1 MRTKILLN
9 TALLLA
15 LPFLFSCS
23 KEDRYSTSV
32 VTDINL
38 YLDDEEYLLN
48 TGSSDKPLF
57 IYDNNGEYVANYST
71 LHRFQLS
78 NGEYRIV
85 ATTSASSVPV
95 PDNLEDVVISQDP
108 EAIKQCAISVPVN
121 YKSPFSEPLEAR
133 MYSRTGTLRLKA
145 TDRKADKRYKYV
157 RAIVTTPVSGYKVSD
172 GTFVNSPID
181 VARTV
186 STSSGGV
193 NYVDDFVL
201 FQTGENGVSVKIEY
215 LDESQNVI
223 QTKNIDGTF
232 NIQPQNITSV
242 SFELNNVDE
251 PTIQDYEVTIVP
263 EEWTDEVIEP
273 DAPVRVPE
281 GYVYVSPDENINA
294 VYNQLKNNAEVSAI
308 KLFLKAGETYT
319 IARNV
324 LNDIPKGLSIMG
336 QDYSNPTNL
345 KIETSLSLSTGKD
358 SKIEEVLFENLIISM
373 GDGTN
378 DFFKFKNQEFHVG
391 TIKWKNCQISDLGRT
406 MWYQEVDGDDKQTV
420 DCITVDECRF
430 FGINS
435 GGSGLFG
442 LSTKKDAPVHKFEFK
457 NSTFHANDLTKALI
471 TGLGAMSGDLSVT
484 IENCT
489 FLAMKSGMTFF
500 DLTPK
505 TATFN
510 KLVVKNNLFSGVG
523 SSDSGAWI
531 KVSDA
536 IQSSE
541 ISNNYVTNGFSV
553 ADWGVA
559 DDKKP
564 TESTKPMSELFKN
577 VENLDF
583 TITDTESDI
592 YTNNIGDPY
601 WRK

>member
-181 VARTV
+181 VTRTV

-223 QTKNIDGTF
+223 QTKNIDGAF
-232 NIQPQNITSV
+232 NIIPKNITSV
-242 SFELNNVDE
+242 SFELNNVEE
-251 PTIQDYEVTIVP
+251 PTIQDYEVTIAP
-263 EEWTDEVIEP
+263 EEWTDEEIVP

-308 KLFLKAGETYT
+308 KLFLKAEESYT
-319 IARNV
+319 IERNV
-324 LNDIPKGLSIMG
+324 LNDIPKGLSIKG
-336 QDYSNPTNL
+336 QDSSNPTNL

-373 GDGTN
+373 GDGAN

-406 MWYQEVDGDDKQTV
+406 MWYQEVDGDNKQTV

-489 FLAMKSGMTFF
+489 FVAMKSGMTFF

-505 TATFN
+505 KARFN
-510 KLVVKNNLFSGVG
+510 ELVVKNNLFSGVG

>member
-95 PDNLEDVVISQDP
+95 PDNLEDVVITQDP
-108 EAIKQCAISVPVN
+108 EAVKQCAISLPVN
-121 YKSPFSEPLEAR
+121 YKSPFSEPLEAH

-145 TDRKADKRYKYV
+145 TDRKSDKRYKYV
-157 RAIVTTPVSGYKVSD
+157 RAIVSTPISGYKVFD
-172 GTFVNSPID
+172 GTFVNTPID
-181 VARTV
+181 VSRTV

-242 SFELNNVDE
+242 SFELNNVEE
-251 PTIQDYEVTIVP
+251 PTIQDYEVTIAP
-263 EEWTDEVIEP
+263 EEWTDEEIVP
-273 DAPVRVPE
+273 DAPIRVPE
-281 GYVYVSPDENINA
+281 GYIYVSPEENINSI
-294 VYNQLKNNAEVSAI
+294 YNQLKNDNEIDAI
-308 KLFLKAGETYT
+308 KLFLKAGESYT
-319 IARNV
+319 IGKNV
-324 LNDIPKGLSIMG
+324 LNEIPKGLSIVG
-336 QDYSNPTNL
+336 QDSSNPTKLN
-345 KIETSLSLSTGKD
+345 IESSLSLLTDAGGKID
-358 SKIEEVLFENLIISM
+358 EILFENLIIDM
-373 GDGTN
+373 GAD
-378 DFFKFKNQEFHVG
+378 DFFKFKHQEFHVG
-391 TIKWKNCQISDLGRT
+391 TITLKNCQISDLGRT
-406 MWYQEVDGDDKQTV
+406 MWYQEVDEDNKQTV
-420 DCITVDECRF
+420 DCITVDGCRF

-435 GGSGLFG
+435 EKSGLFG
-442 LSTKKDAPVHKFEFK
+442 LSTKKNAPVHKFEFK
-457 NSTFHANDLTKALI
+457 NSTFHANDLTRALI
-471 TGLGAMSGDLSVT
+471 TGLGAMSGDLTIT

-489 FLAMKSGMTFF
+489 FVAMKSGMTFF
-500 DLTPK
+500 DLTPRK
-505 TATFN
+505 AKFN
-510 KLVVKNNLFSGVG
+510 ELVVKNNLFSGVG

>member
-442 LSTKKDAPVHKFEFK
+442 LSTRKDAPVHKFEFK

>member
-78 NGEYRIV
+78 DGEYKIV
-85 ATTSASSVPV
+85 ATTNASSVPV
-95 PDNLEDVVISQDP
+95 PDNLEDVVITQDP
-108 EAIKQCAISVPVN
+108 EAVKQCAISLPVN
-121 YKSPFSEPLEAR
+121 YKSPFSEPLEAH

-145 TDRKADKRYKYV
+145 TDRKSDKRYKYV
-157 RAIVTTPVSGYKVSD
+157 RAIVSTPISGYKVSD
-172 GTFVNSPID
+172 GTFVNTPID
-181 VARTV
+181 VSRTV

-201 FQTGENGVSVKIEY
+201 FETGGNKVSVKIEY
-215 LDESQNVI
+215 LDEAQNVI
-223 QTKNIDGTF
+223 QTKNIDGAF
-232 NIQPQNITSV
+232 NIIPKNITSV

-251 PTIQDYEVTIVP
+251 PTIQDYEVTIIP
-263 EEWTDEVIEP
+263 EEWTDEEIMP

-294 VYNQLKNNAEVSAI
+294 VYNQLKNNAEVSDI
-308 KLFLKAGETYT
+308 KLFLKAGEYYT
-319 IARNV
+319 IAKNV

-336 QDYSNPTNL
+336 QDPSKPTRL
-345 KIETSLSLSTGKD
+345 KIETSLSLSAGKD
-358 SKIEEVLFENLIISM
+358 SKIDEVLFENLIISM

-406 MWYQEVDGDDKQTV
+406 MWYQEVDGDNKQTV
-420 DCITVDECRF
+420 DCIAVDGCRF

-489 FLAMKSGMTFF
+489 FVAMNEGMTFF

-505 TATFN
+505 KARFN
-510 KLVVKNNLFSGVG
+510 ELVVKNNLFSGVD
-523 SSDSGAWI
+523 SPDSGAWI
-531 KVSDA
+531 RVVSG
-536 IQSSE
+536 ISQSE
-541 ISNNYVTNGFSV
+541 FSNNYVTKGFSV
-553 ADWGVA
+553 SDWGV
-559 DDKKP
+559 DDANKP
-564 TESTKPMSELFKN
+564 IESTKTMSELFKD
-577 VENLDF
+577 VENRDF

-592 YTNNIGDPY
+592 YINEIGDPY
-601 WRK
+601 WRE

>member
-242 SFELNNVDE
+242 SFELNNVEE
-251 PTIQDYEVTIVP
+251 PTIQDYEVTIAP

-308 KLFLKAGETYT
+308 KLFLKAEESYT
-319 IARNV
+319 IEKNV

-336 QDYSNPTNL
+336 QDPYNPTNL

-406 MWYQEVDGDDKQTV
+406 MWYQEVDGDNKQTV
-420 DCITVDECRF
+420 DCITVDGCRF

-442 LSTKKDAPVHKFEFK
+442 LSTKKVAPVHKFEFK

-489 FLAMKSGMTFF
+489 FVAMKSGMTFF

-505 TATFN
+505 KARFN
-510 KLVVKNNLFSGVG
+510 ELVVKNNLFSGVD
-523 SSDSGAWI
+523 SPDSGAWI
-531 KVSDA
+531 RVSDG
-536 IQSSE
+536 ISSSE
-541 ISNNYVTNGFSV
+541 FENNYVTRGFTV
-553 ADWGVA
+553 ADWGVGEA
-559 DDKKP
+559 DKP
-564 TESTKPMSELFKN
+564 TVSEKNMNELFED
-577 VENLDF
+577 VENLNF
-583 TITDTESDI
+583 TIKDTSSDI
-592 YTNNIGDPY
+592 YTNEVGDPY

>member
-181 VARTV
+181 VTRTV

-242 SFELNNVDE
+242 SFELNNVEE
-251 PTIQDYEVTIVP
+251 PTIQDYEVTIAP
-263 EEWTDEVIEP
+263 EEWTDEEIVP

-294 VYNQLKNNAEVSAI
+294 VYNQLKNNAEVNDI
-308 KLFLKAGETYT
+308 KLFLKAGESYT
-319 IARNV
+319 IAKNV

-336 QDYSNPTNL
+336 QDPSNPTRL
-345 KIETSLSLSTGKD
+345 KIETSLSLSTGTVA
-358 SKIEEVLFENLIISM
+358 INEVLFENLIISM

-406 MWYQEVDGDDKQTV
+406 MWYQEVDGDNKQTV
-420 DCITVDECRF
+420 DCITVDGCRF

-489 FLAMKSGMTFF
+489 FVAMKSGMTFF

-505 TATFN
+505 KARFN
-510 KLVVKNNLFSGVG
+510 ELVVKNNLFSGVD
-523 SSDSGAWI
+523 SPDSGAWI
-531 KVSDA
+531 RVSDG
-536 IQSSE
+536 ISSSE
-541 ISNNYVTNGFSV
+541 FENNYVTGGFTV
-553 ADWGVA
+553 ADWGVGEA
-559 DDKKP
+559 DKP
-564 TESTKPMSELFKN
+564 TVSEKNMNELFED
-577 VENLDF
+577 VENLNF
-583 TITDTESDI
+583 TIKDTSSDI
-592 YTNNIGDPY
+592 YTNEVGDPY

>member
-201 FQTGENGVSVKIEY
+201 FETGGNGVSVKIEY

-242 SFELNNVDE
+242 SFELNNVEE
-251 PTIQDYEVTIVP
+251 PTIQDYEVTIAP

-294 VYNQLKNNAEVSAI
+294 VYNQLKNNAEVNDI
-308 KLFLKAGETYT
+308 KLFLKAGGSYT
-319 IARNV
+319 IAKNV
-324 LNDIPKGLSIMG
+324 LNDISKGLSIKG
-336 QDYSNPTNL
+336 QDPSNQTRL

-373 GDGTN
+373 GDGAN

-406 MWYQEVDGDDKQTV
+406 MWYQEVDGDNKQTV

-435 GGSGLFG
+435 GRSGLFG

-489 FLAMKSGMTFF
+489 FVAMKSGMTFF

-523 SSDSGAWI
+523 SHDSGAWI

>member
-242 SFELNNVDE
+242 SFELNNVEE

-294 VYNQLKNNAEVSAI
+294 VYNQLKNNAKVSAI
-308 KLFLKAGETYT
+308 KLFLKAGESYT
-319 IARNV
+319 IERNV

-336 QDYSNPTNL
+336 QDPSNQTNL
-345 KIETSLSLSTGKD
+345 KIETSLSLSTGSGTID
-358 SKIEEVLFENLIISM
+358 EVLFENLIISM

-391 TIKWKNCQISDLGRT
+391 AIKWKNCKISDLGRT

-420 DCITVDECRF
+420 DCITVDGCRF

-489 FLAMKSGMTFF
+489 FVAMKSGMIFF

-505 TATFN
+505 NATFN
-510 KLVVKNNLFSGVG
+510 KLVVKNNLFSGVD
-523 SSDSGAWI
+523 SPDSGAWI
-531 KVSDA
+531 RVSDD
-536 IQSSE
+536 ISSSE
-541 ISNNYVTNGFSV
+541 FVNNYVTGGFTV
-553 ADWGVA
+553 ADWGVVEA
-559 DDKKP
+559 DKP
-564 TESTKPMSELFKN
+564 TVSEKNMNELFED
-577 VENLDF
+577 VENLNF
-583 TITDTESDI
+583 TIKDTSSDI
-592 YTNNIGDPY
+592 YTNEVGDPY

>member
-181 VARTV
+181 VTRTV

-201 FQTGENGVSVKIEY
+201 FETGGNGVSVKIEY

-263 EEWTDEVIEP
+263 EEWTDKVIEP

-281 GYVYVSPDENINA
+281 GYDYVSPDENINA
-294 VYNQLKNNAEVSAI
+294 VYNQLKNNAEVSSI

-319 IARNV
+319 IERNV
-324 LNDIPKGLSIMG
+324 LNEIPKGLSIVG
-336 QDYSNPTNL
+336 QDSSNPTKL
-345 KIETSLSLSTGKD
+345 DIESSLSLLTDAGGKID
-358 SKIEEVLFENLIISM
+358 EILFENLIINM
-373 GDGTN
+373 GAD
-378 DFFKFKNQEFHVG
+378 DFFKFKHQKFHVG
-391 TIKWKNCQISDLGRT
+391 TITLRNCEISDLGRT
-406 MWYQEVDGDDKQTV
+406 MWYQEVDEDDKQTV
-420 DCITVDECRF
+420 DCITVDGCRF

-435 GGSGLFG
+435 GKSGLFG
-442 LSTKKDAPVHKFEFK
+442 LSTKKNAPVHKFEFK
-457 NSTFHANDLTKALI
+457 NSTFHAKDLTRALI
-471 TGLGAMSGDLSVT
+471 TGLRAMSGDLTVT

-489 FLAMKSGMTFF
+489 FIAMKSGMTFF

-523 SSDSGAWI
+523 SHDSGAWI

-592 YTNNIGDPY
+592 YMNNIGDPY

>member
-78 NGEYRIV
+78 NGGYKIF
-85 ATTSASSVPV
+85 ATTNASSVPV
-95 PDNLEDVVISQDP
+95 PNNLEEVVVTQDP
-108 EAIKQCAISVPVN
+108 EAVKQCAISLPVN
-121 YKSPFSEPLEAR
+121 YKSPFSEPLEAH

-145 TDRKADKRYKYV
+145 TDRKSDKRYKYV
-157 RAIVTTPVSGYKVSD
+157 RAIVSTPISGYKVSD
-172 GTFVNSPID
+172 GTFVNTPIE
-181 VARTV
+181 VSRTV

-201 FQTGENGVSVKIEY
+201 FETEENKVSVRIEY
-215 LDESQNVI
+215 LDEAQNVI
-223 QTKNIDGTF
+223 QTKNIDGAF
-232 NIQPQNITSV
+232 NIIPKNITSV

-263 EEWTDEVIEP
+263 EEWTDEEIVP

-294 VYNQLKNNAEVSAI
+294 VYNQLKDNVEVSAI
-308 KLFLKAGETYT
+308 KLFLKAGESYT
-319 IARNV
+319 IGKNV
-324 LNDIPKGLSIMG
+324 LNEIPKGLSIVG
-336 QDYSNPTNL
+336 QDSSNPTKLN
-345 KIETSLSLSTGKD
+345 IESSLSLLTDAGGKID
-358 SKIEEVLFENLIISM
+358 EILFENLIIDM
-373 GDGTN
+373 GAD
-378 DFFKFKNQEFHVG
+378 DFFKFKHQEFHVG
-391 TIKWKNCQISDLGRT
+391 TITLRNCQISDLGRT
-406 MWYQEVDGDDKQTV
+406 MWYQEVDEDNKQTV
-420 DCITVDECRF
+420 DCITIDGCRF

-435 GGSGLFG
+435 GKSGLFG
-442 LSTKKDAPVHKFEFK
+442 LSTKKNAPVHKFEFK
-457 NSTFHANDLTKALI
+457 NSTFHANDLTRALI
-471 TGLGAMSGDLSVT
+471 TGLGAMSGDLTVT

-489 FLAMKSGMTFF
+489 FIAMKSGMIFF

-505 TATFN
+505 NATFT
-510 KLVVKNNLFSGVG
+510 KLVVKNNLFSGV
-523 SSDSGAWI
+523 DSPDAGTWI
-531 KVSDA
+531 SVSEGIIESVFESNYVTKDFSVLNWGVDENNKPLIA
-536 IQSSE
+536 KETMDNLFENVDERDFTIKDTSSE
-541 ISNNYVTNGFSV
+541 IYTNG
-553 ADWGVA
+553 
-559 DDKKP
+559 
-564 TESTKPMSELFKN
+564 
-577 VENLDF
+577 
-583 TITDTESDI
+583 
-592 YTNNIGDPY
+592 IGDPY

>member
-71 LHRFQLS
+71 LHRFQLP

-201 FQTGENGVSVKIEY
+201 FETGGNGVSVKIEY

-251 PTIQDYEVTIVP
+251 PTIQDYEVTIAP

-294 VYNQLKNNAEVSAI
+294 VYNQLKNNAEVSDI
-308 KLFLKAGETYT
+308 KLFLKAGESYT
-319 IARNV
+319 IAKNV

-336 QDYSNPTNL
+336 QDLSNPTRL
-345 KIETSLSLSTGKD
+345 KIETSLSLSTGTVT
-358 SKIEEVLFENLIISM
+358 INEVLFENLIISM

-406 MWYQEVDGDDKQTV
+406 MWYQEVDGDGKQTV
-420 DCITVDECRF
+420 DCITVDGCRF

-435 GGSGLFG
+435 GKSGLFG
-442 LSTKKDAPVHKFEFK
+442 LSTKKNAPVHKFEFK
-457 NSTFHANDLTKALI
+457 NSTFHANDLTKAII

-489 FLAMKSGMTFF
+489 FVAMKSGMTFF

-505 TATFN
+505 NATFN
-510 KLVVKNNLFSGVG
+510 KLVVKNNLFSGVD
-523 SSDSGAWI
+523 SPDSGSWI
-531 KVSDA
+531 RVVSG
-536 IQSSE
+536 ILQSE
-541 ISNNYVTNGFSV
+541 FSNNYVTNGFSV

-592 YTNNIGDPY
+592 YTNNIGDQY

>member
-71 LHRFQLS
+71 LHRFQLP

-201 FQTGENGVSVKIEY
+201 FETGGNGVSVKIEY

-251 PTIQDYEVTIVP
+251 PTIQDYEVTIAP

-294 VYNQLKNNAEVSAI
+294 VYNQLKNNAEVSDI
-308 KLFLKAGETYT
+308 KLFLKAGESYT
-319 IARNV
+319 IAKNV

-336 QDYSNPTNL
+336 QDLSNPTRL
-345 KIETSLSLSTGKD
+345 KIETSLSLSTGTVT
-358 SKIEEVLFENLIISM
+358 INEVLFENLIISM

-406 MWYQEVDGDDKQTV
+406 MWYQEVDGDGKQTV
-420 DCITVDECRF
+420 DCITVDGCRF

-435 GGSGLFG
+435 GKSGLFG
-442 LSTKKDAPVHKFEFK
+442 LSTKKNAPVHKFEFK
-457 NSTFHANDLTKALI
+457 NSTFHANDLTKAII

-489 FLAMKSGMTFF
+489 FVAMKSGMTFF

-505 TATFN
+505 NATFN
-510 KLVVKNNLFSGVG
+510 KLVVKNNLFSGVD
-523 SSDSGAWI
+523 SPDSGSWI
-531 KVSDA
+531 RVVSG
-536 IQSSE
+536 ILQSE
-541 ISNNYVTNGFSV
+541 FSNNYVTNGFSV